1 LALENSGSILRGRF
15 TGLGEL
21 EWCDRRLLARI
32 HRMTLEG
39 LRRQIAP
46 VPPEQFIR
54 FLTRWQHVRPGS
66 RLRGESGLLA
76 IIEQLE
82 GFSAPAAH
90 WERFLLPSRL
100 DEYAPH
106 WLDDLTFR
114 GQIVW
119 GRLNASAKGEQDG
132 RARPMK
138 AFTRST
144 PIALMIRDH
153 VGWLQTDGVAIEDGA
168 IPQLGSNAQDALEAF
183 RRHGALFPG
192 EIGSLLQLV
201 PAQIDAV
208 LGELAAA
215 GLVTSDGFPALR
227 TLLASQSRRGR
238 RRAAP
243 PSRNNGRWTLL
254 RPPLGRTI
262 TDADRIDSWCRLL
275 LRRYGVVFRELQ
287 SGESTAPSWSELARK
302 YRRLEARGEIRSG
315 RFVAGVGGEQFA
327 LPEAIPLLRG
337 SGADPAESALEL
349 PATDPLN
356 VTGRV
361 VGAAR
366 IPARGNQAMEITQG
380 QIAFLDRPVRGNV
393 RVAPR

>member
-1 LALENSGSILRGRF
+1 
-15 TGLGEL
+15 
-21 EWCDRRLLARI
+21 
-32 HRMTLEG
+32 
-39 LRRQIAP
+39 
-46 VPPEQFIR
+46 V
-54 FLTRWQHVRPGS
+54 
-66 RLRGESGLLA
+66 SGLLA
-76 IIEQLE
+76 IIELLE

-106 WLDDLTFR
+106 WLDELTFR

-153 VGWLQTDGVAIEDGA
+153 VGWLRSDEVTTVDRAF
-168 IPQLGSNAQDALEAF
+168 PQLGSNAQDALEAF
-183 RRHGALFPG
+183 RRHGALFLG

-238 RRAAP
+238 RRTAP
-243 PSRNNGRWTLL
+243 PARNNGRWTLL